1 MNAPATPLGD
11 GSVGSR
17 STDPFPLSCGQ
28 AESWTEQRRAPEM
41 PSAVA
46 HYVEVKGELEPAER
60 ADLPTYA
67 GAPAL
72 PAVLLFDL
80 LTAAVA
86 QNPDATA
93 IVFGSRHLTYRELD
107 ERSNRLARVLI
118 ALGAGPDTVV
128 AVGIPQSPEL
138 VLAIWATAKSGAAFL
153 PLDPNHPPE
162 RIIRMLDDSG
172 AAIGLT
178 VTSVRAKLPDA
189 VDWSTLDDLDDI
201 TRDPQPVTDAERA
214 TPLRPQHPAYL
225 IYTSGSTG
233 TPEGVVVTHTGIA
246 DLATETRARFRLT
259 PTSRVLAAASPT
271 FDVSILEWLSTAAAG
286 ATLFL
291 APPSIVAGTE
301 LAELIATEDITH
313 LAVTPTVLASM
324 HPDRIDA
331 LDTIVLGSET
341 CPADPT
347 AQWTPGRAVVNTYSS
362 AKRGRS

>member
-11 GSVGSR
+11 GPVGSR
-17 STDPFPLSCGQ
+17 STDPFPLSSRP
-28 AESWTEQRRAPEM
+28 AEIRNEQRLAPEV

-46 HYVEVKGELEPAER
+46 HYVEIHGELEPAQR
-60 ADLPTYA
+60 ADPVTHA

-72 PAVLLFDL
+72 PPVQLFDL

-93 IVFGSRHLTYRELD
+93 IVFGGRHLTYRELD

-118 ALGAGPDTVV
+118 ALGAGPETIV
-128 AVGIPQSPEL
+128 AMGIPRSPEL

-153 PLDPNHPPE
+153 PVDPNHPPE
-162 RIIRMLDDSG
+162 RIIGMLADSG
-172 AAIGLT
+172 ATIGLT
-178 VTSVRAKLPDA
+178 ATSVRAKLPDS

-233 TPEGVVVTHTGIA
+233 TPRGVVVTHTEIA

-286 ATLFL
+286 ATLIL

-313 LAVTPTVLASM
+313 IAITSTVLASM
-324 HPDRIDA
+324 HPDEIVA

-347 AQWTPGRAVVNTYSS
+347 AQWTPGRAVVDTYSS